1 MPIARYKRRNVWC
14 HVVLFLLFF
23 SFFVSKL
30 LFSLLEKEREVVEKI
45 KEDALNSA
53 KERENVLQEEL
64 AKSRIEA
71 IKKGKKY

>member
-1 MPIARYKRRNVWC
+1 MSCGTLPS
-14 HVVLFLLFF
+14 FFF

-30 LFSLLEKEREVVEKI
+30 LFSLLEKEREVVEKV

-71 IKKGKKY
+71 IKKGQKY

>member
-1 MPIARYKRRNVWC
+1 MSGVMWYSS
-14 HVVLFLLFF
+14 FFFFF

-30 LFSLLEKEREVVEKI
+30 LFSLLEKEREVVEKV

-71 IKKGKKY
+71 IKKGQKY

>member
-1 MPIARYKRRNVWC
+1 MSGVMWYSSFFFF
-14 HVVLFLLFF
+14 FLLF
-23 SFFVSKL
+23 VSIL
-30 LFSLLEKEREVVEKI
+30 LFSLLEREREVVEKV

-71 IKKGKKY
+71 IKKGQKY

>member
-1 MPIARYKRRNVWC
+1 MSGVMWYSSFFF
-14 HVVLFLLFF
+14 FL

-30 LFSLLEKEREVVEKI
+30 LFSLLEKEREVVEKV